1 MNLLDKIDFFGRSG
15 LPVILQSEAAECGL
29 ACLAMIA
36 THHGHETDLISLRR
50 RFSIS
55 MKGTTLKDILTLAQR
70 LNMTG
75 RGLRLEPAQLK
86 DIKTPCILHWDMD
99 HFVVLKEVK
108 GNRVVVHDPAF
119 GRRIYTLTEAG
130 RHFTGIALELIP
142 TGGFEKKKDVARL
155 PLSTFWGRLKGANR
169 ALGQALVLS
178 LLLQVVLLASPFYMQ
193 LVVDDAVMK
202 NDGNLL
208 TALALGFGLLL
219 LINIA
224 ATWLRSQVLLYFGN
238 ALNFQM
244 SANLFNHLVRLPLE
258 WFEKRHIGD
267 IVSRFGATAPIQTLF
282 SQGLI
287 GAVVDGVMA
296 VLTFIM
302 ILVYSPVLSLVV
314 IAAFAIYALL
324 RIVTYR
330 AFRQKQ
336 EEVIEASAREATA
349 FMETA
354 RAIQSIK
361 IFGRE
366 ADREALWQNRHAEVI
381 NRSIEQQRLS
391 IGFGSANQLIYGLEN
406 VLVVYLGARAVIAGD
421 MTIGM
426 LYAFMA
432 YKEQFLDKITNL
444 IEMGIQYRMLDLYL
458 SRLSDIA
465 LTDQEP
471 GYRKEALVARHVD
484 GAITLRD
491 ITFRYAETEPE
502 TLSGVNL
509 HIEPGEF
516 VAITG
521 PSGGGKTTLLKVML
535 GLFKPKSGSVMIDN
549 VPLDHLGLQTFR
561 AQIGVVMQDDHMLS
575 GTLAENVTFF
585 DTRPDIEWVREC
597 ARNAGIDDEIMAM
610 PMNYGTLVGDM
621 GTTLSGGQRQRVLLA
636 RALYRRP
643 RILFMDEGTS
653 SLDLDK
659 EREVNRALAKL
670 RITRVVIAHRPDTIR
685 AADRTILLADGKVA
699 PAPDFASRE
708 PRNRVGTLGAA

>member
-1 MNLLDKIDFFGRSG
+1 
-15 LPVILQSEAAECGL
+15 
-29 ACLAMIA
+29 
-36 THHGHETDLISLRR
+36 
-50 RFSIS
+50 
-55 MKGTTLKDILTLAQR
+55 
-70 LNMTG
+70 
-75 RGLRLEPAQLK
+75 
-86 DIKTPCILHWDMD
+86 MD

-324 RIVTYR
+324 RVVTYR
-330 AFRQKQ
+330 AFRQRQ

-535 GLFKPKSGSVMIDN
+535 GLFKPKTGSVLIDN

-575 GTLAENVTFF
+575 GTSRREHHLLRHAAGYRMDPRMRAQCRHRRRDHGDADELRHPGGRHGHDPLRRSAPARAPRPRPLPPAADPVHGRGHLQSRSRQGAGGEPRAGETP
-585 DTRPDIEWVREC
+585 DHPRGHRPPPRHHPGGRPDDS
-597 ARNAGIDDEIMAM
+597 ARRRK
-610 PMNYGTLVGDM
+610 
-621 GTTLSGGQRQRVLLA
+621 S
-636 RALYRRP
+636 RP
-643 RILFMDEGTS
+643 RPGF
-653 SLDLDK
+653 
-659 EREVNRALAKL
+659 
-670 RITRVVIAHRPDTIR
+670 RIP
-685 AADRTILLADGKVA
+685 
-699 PAPDFASRE
+699 
-708 PRNRVGTLGAA
+708 